1 MVIKEAIHEVING
14 KDLSYE
20 MAQGAMKEIM
30 SGEASQILMA
40 TYLTALRMKGE
51 TITEITASAQAMR
64 DLGVHLTPDYDVL
77 EIVGTGGDEVGTF
90 NISTTSAFV
99 IAAAGIPVAKHGNRS
114 VSSKSGAADV
124 LESLGADISIDDKKS
139 KEVLDKVKMSFLFA
153 QYYHSSMKNVGPVR
167 KEMGERTIFNILGP
181 LTNPANASIQLLGVY
196 NNDLVEKLAE
206 VLKNLG
212 VKRGMAVCGNDG
224 LDEITLTGPTHC
236 CEIRDG
242 GLTSFDITPEQ
253 FGFETCDLEEL
264 IGGTPQEN
272 AQITRDILSGKE
284 TGAKRNVI
292 LMNAGIAIYLGK
304 EGITMEEGVAL
315 AKEMI
320 DSGKALEKLEEFV
333 KETNA

>member
-30 SGEASQILMA
+30 SGEASQVLMA

-64 DLGVHLTPDYDVL
+64 DLGVHLAPDYDVL

-124 LESLGADISIDDKKS
+124 LESLGADITIDDKKS

-196 NNDLVEKLAE
+196 NNNLVEKLAE

-242 GLTSFDITPEQ
+242 RLTSFDITPEQ

-304 EGITMEEGVAL
+304 EDITMEEGVAL